1 MSAAATPRFVVRNLT
16 KHFPLRGQGRENRVV
31 HAVDDVNLTVE
42 AATTLAIVGESGCG
56 KSTLARCMVG
66 LMRPT
71 SGAILLDG
79 EDLTDRDAL
88 RQHRREVQFV
98 SQDPLSALNRSRTVG
113 ATIVQAMKVHDVG
126 DSSKARRQ
134 RAGDLLEQVGLRRDY
149 MGRRPTDLSG
159 GEMQRAVI
167 ARALA
172 VEPSVLVLDE
182 PTSSLDVSVK
192 AVIANLLLELQATLG
207 LTYVMITHEIDLAR
221 HMSDRI
227 AVMYLGRVAEDGPT
241 VDMFAA
247 AGALHPYSQL
257 LFAAQPLPDPR
268 HRRFVGIGGEVPSAI
283 SPPSGCRFHTRCP
296 IAIDRCTSELPLTE
310 ALAPNHLV
318 ACHRASEHLDA
329 SSTPRSE
336 LPPSSD
342 PGVEDALLGPADQG
356 DQ

>member
-1 MSAAATPRFVVRNLT
+1 MTGTATPRFVVQNLT
-16 KHFPLRGQGRENRVV
+16 KHFPLRGQGRESRVV
-31 HAVDDVNLTVE
+31 HAVDDVTLSIE

-79 EDLTDRDAL
+79 EDLTDHDAL
-88 RQHRREVQFV
+88 RRHRRSVQFV
-98 SQDPLSALNRSRTVG
+98 SQDPLSALNRRRSIG
-113 ATIVQAMKVHDVG
+113 AAIVQAMKVHDLG
-126 DSSKARRQ
+126 TDAAARRT
-134 RAGDLLEQVGLRRDY
+134 RAADLLEQVGLRRDY
-149 MGRRPTDLSG
+149 VDRRPTDLSG

-192 AVIANLLLELQATLG
+192 ATIANLLLELQSTLG

-221 HMSDRI
+221 HMSDRL
-227 AVMYLGRVAEDGPT
+227 AVMYLGRIAEDGPT
-241 VDMFAA
+241 TDMFST

-283 SPPSGCRFHTRCP
+283 SPPPGCRFHTRCP
-296 IAIDRCTSELPLTE
+296 IARAPGICSEQEPL
-310 ALAPNHLV
+310 LV
-318 ACHRASEHLDA
+318 PHGERDQIAACHFAGQA
-329 SSTPRSE
+329 
-336 LPPSSD
+336 
-342 PGVEDALLGPADQG
+342 
-356 DQ
+356 

>member
-1 MSAAATPRFVVRNLT
+1 MVQNLT
-16 KHFPLRGQGRENRVV
+16 KHFPLRGQGRVARVV
-31 HAVDDVNLTVE
+31 HAVDDVSLTIT
-42 AATTLAIVGESGCG
+42 AGTTLAIVGESGCG

-71 SGAILLDG
+71 SGAIVLDG
-79 EDLTDRDAL
+79 EDLTIPATL
-88 RQHRREVQFV
+88 REHRRAVQFV
-98 SQDPLSALNRSRTVG
+98 SQDPLSALNRRRSIG
-113 ATIVQAMKVHDVG
+113 AAIVQAMKVHGIG
-126 DSSKARRQ
+126 DDAKSRRS
-134 RAGDLLEQVGLRRDY
+134 RAADLLEQVGLRRDY
-149 MGRRPTDLSG
+149 MNRRPTDLSG

-192 AVIANLLLELQATLG
+192 ATIANLLLELQSTLG
-207 LTYVMITHEIDLAR
+207 LTYVVITHEIDLAR
-221 HMSDRI
+221 HMSDRV

-241 VDMFAA
+241 APMFAPS
-247 AGALHPYSQL
+247 GALHPYTQL

-283 SPPSGCRFHTRCP
+283 DPPSGCRFHTRCP
-296 IAIDRCTSELPLTE
+296 LAVERCRSEVPPVE
-310 ALAPNHLV
+310 ALAPGHLV

-329 SSTPRSE
+329 SSTARSE
-336 LPPSSD
+336 TFPLSER
-342 PGVEDALLGPADQG
+342 GVEDATPDHVVEG